1 MDVKIMNPK
10 LTLIMGPILLIWLLT
25 ANQAPAADQA
35 ENEQHASASFNWF
48 AMVKPLGIATLS
60 VLCLTFLAGLFR
72 RKLGRRFRKLHIA
85 LAITSVSLGLCHGI
99 LVFILFG

>member
-1 MDVKIMNPK
+1 MDVKIMNPR

-35 ENEQHASASFNWF
+35 ENEQHAIASFNWF

-72 RKLGRRFRKLHIA
+72 RKLGRRFRKIHTG
-85 LAITSVSLGLCHGI
+85 LAVISVTLGLSHGL
-99 LVFILFG
+99 LVTILFS

>member
-1 MDVKIMNPK
+1 MKAGIVF
-10 LTLIMGPILLIWLLT
+10 ILAAGLLL
-25 ANQAPAADQA
+25 ALFVSQQAPAAERTEQ
-35 ENEQHASASFNWF
+35 EQHHSEAFKWF
-48 AMVKPLGIATLS
+48 SLVKPLGIATLCA
-60 VLCLTFLAGLFR
+60 LCLTFLTGLFR